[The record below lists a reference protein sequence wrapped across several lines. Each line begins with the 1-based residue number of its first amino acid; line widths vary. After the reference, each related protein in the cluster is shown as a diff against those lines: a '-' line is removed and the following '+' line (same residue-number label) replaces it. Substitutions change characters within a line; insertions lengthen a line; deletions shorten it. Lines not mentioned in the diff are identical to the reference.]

1 MNSVHNVLCSS
12 GWWARRAE
20 FELIPF
26 GLKGVDAGDD
36 VLEIGPG
43 FGATTRVLV
52 QRFGRVNVL
61 ELDAR
66 YCRRLRASLGDAVT
80 VTQGD
85 ATRLPYEDGRFS
97 SVLCFTMLHHIPSL
111 DLQDRAFSEIARVLR
126 PGGTFAGTDSLG
138 NGLVFKLIHIGDTLN
153 LIDPETLPRRLEA
166 AGMVGP
172 EVKVGGGRFGGRRRR
187 PAESGAAGAGAALGR
202 PGAQL
207 FVLDDPAE
215 LRQSLAH
222 VARDAGRGE
231 SLREPAA
238 QAGAGDAVG
247 EAELDPRA
255 TARNLA

>member
-12 GWWARRAE
+12 GWLARRAE
-20 FELIPF
+20 FEQIPI
-26 GLKGVDAGDD
+26 GLKGIDAGDD

-52 QRFGRVNVL
+52 RRFGKVNVL

-66 YCRRLRASLGDAVT
+66 YCRRLRDELGDSVM

-85 ATRLPYEDGRFS
+85 ATNLPYPDGRFS

-138 NGLVFKLIHIGDTLN
+138 NGLVFKLIHIGDTQN
-153 LIDPETLPRRLEA
+153 LIDPDTLPRRLEA

-172 EVKVGGGRFGGRRRR
+172 EVKVGGRSFRW
-187 PAESGAAGAGAALGR
+187 
-202 PGAQL
+202 
-207 FVLDDPAE
+207 
-215 LRQSLAH
+215 
-222 VARDAGRGE
+222 
-231 SLREPAA
+231 
-238 QAGAGDAVG
+238 
-247 EAELDPRA
+247 RA
-255 TARNLA
+255 TKAAA